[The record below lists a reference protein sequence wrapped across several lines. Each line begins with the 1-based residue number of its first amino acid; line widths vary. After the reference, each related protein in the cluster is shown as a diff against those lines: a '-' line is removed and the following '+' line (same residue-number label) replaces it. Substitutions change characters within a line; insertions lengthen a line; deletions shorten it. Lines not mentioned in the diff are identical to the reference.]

1 MSDSVENNDTPVVN
15 EPSPIEQEARAAGW
29 VPKDEYHGDEHKWV
43 DAPEFVRRGELF
55 DKINRQGSELKEVRK
70 ALEALKAHHHTV
82 KETAYKEALAS
93 LRKEKREA
101 FDDGD
106 ADKIIQIEEKI
117 DAVKEDQRQFEAQRQ
132 AEATQ
137 AARGEAHPEFQAWT
151 NRNQWYNDS
160 KPMRA
165 FADTLGAELHGQG
178 YSPAE
183 VLKKVEVEIRKE
195 FPHKF
200 ENPNRNKPGAVEAGG
215 KPANRKPADHFELS
229 DTERAI
235 MNRFV
240 RQGVMTQEQYIADLK
255 KTRN

>member
-1 MSDSVENNDTPVVN
+1 MSDDGQNVNTEVVESSPV
-15 EPSPIEQEARAAGW
+15 ESEARAAGW
-29 VPKDEYHGDEHKWV
+29 VPKDEYHGDEAKWV

-82 KETAYKEALAS
+82 KESAYKEALAS

-101 FDDGD
+101 FEDGD

-117 DAVKEDQRQFEAQRQ
+117 DTVRDEQRQFERERA
-132 AEATQ
+132 AAATEV
-137 AARGEAHPEFQAWT
+137 ARGEAHPEFQAWQ
-151 NRNQWYNDS
+151 NRNTWYNDS
-160 KPMRA
+160 RPMRA
-165 FADTLGAELHGQG
+165 FADTLGAELHQNGL
-178 YSPAE
+178 SPAE
-183 VLKKVEVEIRKE
+183 VLKKVELEVRKE

-200 ENPNRNKPGAVEAGG
+200 ENPNRNKTGAVEAGG
-215 KPANRKPADHFELS
+215 KITGRKTADTFELS

-240 RQGVMTQEQYIADLK
+240 RQGVMTQEKYIEDLK
-255 KTRN
+255 KTRNQ